1 MQNIKAVKIIIL
13 DDHPLITD
21 GVASLLENSERYKL
35 VAAVHSWESLLSTI
49 PECLPDIMILDLNIH
64 GKNILNKI
72 DDLKL
77 RFPDPKILVF
87 SSYNTPSLVKK
98 ALSKDVDG
106 YLLKDTTRAELL
118 EALDTMTS
126 GAQFIGK
133 RVAVPK
139 KGFVKRLASNEIKD
153 DFENNSALSGRELE
167 VVKYIVEGL
176 ESQQIAERMFI
187 SKHTVQSHRKNI
199 LKKLNL
205 HSAAE
210 LVRYALKNGLA

>member
-1 MQNIKAVKIIIL
+1 MQNPKAIKIIIL

-21 GVASLLENSERYKL
+21 GVASLLASSERYNL
-35 VAAVHSWESLLSTI
+35 VFSVHSWESLLSAI
-49 PECLPDIMILDLNIH
+49 LEYRPDILILDLNIH

-77 RFPDPKILVF
+77 RFPEPKILVF

-106 YLLKDTTRAELL
+106 YLLKDTTRTELL
-118 EALDTMTS
+118 EALDTMTL
-126 GAQFIGK
+126 GAQFIGE
-133 RVAVPK
+133 RVAIPK
-139 KGFVKRLASNEIKD
+139 KGFVKRMANNEIKD
-153 DFENNSALSGRELE
+153 VFENSSVLSIRELE

-176 ESQQIAERMFI
+176 ESQQVAERMFI

-210 LVRYALKNGLA
+210 LVRYALKNGLV

>member
-1 MQNIKAVKIIIL
+1 MQNPKAIKIIIL

-21 GVASLLENSERYKL
+21 GVASLLASSERYNL
-35 VAAVHSWESLLSTI
+35 VFSVHSWESLLSAI
-49 PECLPDIMILDLNIH
+49 LEYRPDILILDLNIH

-77 RFPDPKILVF
+77 RFPEPKILVF

-106 YLLKDTTRAELL
+106 YLLKDTTRTELL
-118 EALDTMTS
+118 EALDTMTL
-126 GAQFIGK
+126 GAQFIGE
-133 RVAVPK
+133 RVAIPK
-139 KGFVKRLASNEIKD
+139 KGFVKRMANNEIKD
-153 DFENNSALSGRELE
+153 IFENSSVLSIRELE

-176 ESQQIAERMFI
+176 ESQQVAERMFI

-210 LVRYALKNGLA
+210 LVRYALKNGLV